1 MSGQVLSET
10 IGGGKMGSLR
20 SVSVPAPHHHNPTL
34 QAACRKQGI
43 ELRAR
48 SPRRVRNP
56 RALVPPGGLELRVR
70 SPRATKHEAWWEEHW
85 LRTGVLPRSPL
96 FAPEL

>member
-1 MSGQVLSET
+1 
-10 IGGGKMGSLR
+10 
-20 SVSVPAPHHHNPTL
+20 
-34 QAACRKQGI
+34 
-43 ELRAR
+43 
-48 SPRRVRNP
+48 
-56 RALVPPGGLELRVR
+56 LVPPGGLELRVR